1 MFTPAPW
8 RTEIKYHK
16 NGLGSSCKI
25 LAGFIPGDARRL
37 VATINSK
44 NPLAYGNSNV
54 LVAAPDLLAACK
66 EALQS
71 LVIFR
76 EACASRDMITP
87 MWVNDRIEQLTAVIE
102 KAEGGQ
108 S

>member
-8 RTEIKYHK
+8 CTEIKYHK

-25 LAGFIPGDARRL
+25 LAGFIPGDTRRL

-54 LVAAPDLLAACK
+54 LVAAPDLLSAC
-66 EALQS
+66 ETILPF
-71 LVIFR
+71 I
-76 EACASRDMITP
+76 E
-87 MWVNDRIEQLTAVIE
+87 DRGMEGETDFE
-102 KAEGGQ
+102 KAVLKLKAAVDRAKGGQ